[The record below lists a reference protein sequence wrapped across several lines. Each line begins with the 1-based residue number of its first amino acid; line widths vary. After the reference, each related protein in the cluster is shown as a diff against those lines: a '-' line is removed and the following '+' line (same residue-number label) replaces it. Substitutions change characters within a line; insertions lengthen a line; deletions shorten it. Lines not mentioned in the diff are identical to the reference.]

1 MECTSC
7 RAETEL
13 AQIEHRQ
20 AIAEKNVNKRGF
32 GMSNVN
38 EKNKRINFLNA
49 YQNVSSAP
57 ENQKVS
63 THLAPRSL
71 VLCVSCSVVVLPPLL
86 HLSQLSSWP
95 IFVSTHLHVVH
106 QLYFTGT

>member
-1 MECTSC
+1 MLLVLAAT

-13 AQIEHRQ
+13 AQIETRQ
-20 AIAEKNVNKRGF
+20 ANAERHANKRGF

-63 THLAPRSL
+63 HDCFRHYLCQLADSI
-71 VLCVSCSVVVLPPLL
+71 
-86 HLSQLSSWP
+86 QL
-95 IFVSTHLHVVH
+95 
-106 QLYFTGT
+106 G

>member
-1 MECTSC
+1 MYCRLHVSRPGILSITLC

-20 AIAEKNVNKRGF
+20 ANAERNANKRGF

-63 THLAPRSL
+63 HFFGLL
-71 VLCVSCSVVVLPPLL
+71 GKSVVLAV
-86 HLSQLSSWP
+86 QQSS
-95 IFVSTHLHVVH
+95 FGASSSLASC
-106 QLYFTGT
+106 